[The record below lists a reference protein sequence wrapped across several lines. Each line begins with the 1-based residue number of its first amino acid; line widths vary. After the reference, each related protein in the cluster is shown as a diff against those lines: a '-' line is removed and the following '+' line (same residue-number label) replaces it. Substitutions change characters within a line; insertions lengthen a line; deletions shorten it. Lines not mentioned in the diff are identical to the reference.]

1 MLVFHWTIK
10 IGNFTSSSF
19 FPDKPRSQCFEVIA
33 RHAIRKKN
41 KIDER
46 GWEEKKTFL
55 SIRAIIPLS
64 FPVEYSCKTVC

>member
-1 MLVFHWTIK
+1 MKIFSKK
-10 IGNFTSSSF
+10 IGHVT
-19 FPDKPRSQCFEVIA
+19 PAAKGLLTTRSQCFEVIA